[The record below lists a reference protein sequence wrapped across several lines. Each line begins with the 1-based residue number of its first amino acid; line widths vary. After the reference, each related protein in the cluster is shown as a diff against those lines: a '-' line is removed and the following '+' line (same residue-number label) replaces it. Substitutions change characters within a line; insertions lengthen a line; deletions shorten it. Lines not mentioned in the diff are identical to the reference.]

1 MQPHETRYHIEN
13 PFKSFHTII
22 RLGRVQR
29 GSSFYCIK
37 SARQTDLIFTK
48 FVIRFSWNSAEDLT
62 IIR

>member
-37 SARQTDLIFTK
+37 SARQTDLIVTK
-48 FVIRFSWNSAEDLT
+48 SVHCFWHTDET
-62 IIR
+62 